1 MENIS
6 LFLKTLIV
14 GIAYVLTVITTAI
27 FGKILGA
34 VPPVNEFNFLEILV
48 LLFVGGTLIASVMI
62 PIQSIP
68 VKSRERFLVNFLVI
82 YMLSYLIG
90 APEIA
95 IYTNYEIN
103 YQLFLLL
110 EQFFVG
116 FTIAFLI
123 TILFKPKEV
132 NSKISVE
139 IKRYFLSR
147 GRKDWI
153 FRFSLTSLLFPLIYF
168 FFGYI
173 FTPITASYYINSP
186 LGLKIPEIGVIIPIE
201 ILRGFIYNLTFIPL
215 LALLKMQILRLG
227 FYFSLLLAVIGAI
240 VPLMVAVT
248 WPLELRFGH
257 AIEMT
262 LDSFAQGFMISLLLH
277 KN

>member
-6 LFLKTLIV
+6 LLLKTLIV

-153 FRFSLTSLLFPLIYF
+153 FRFSLTSLLFPPIYF

>member
-1 MENIS
+1 MEKIP
-6 LFLKTLIV
+6 LVIKTLMV
-14 GIAYVLTVITTAI
+14 SIAYVLAVITTAI
-27 FGKILGA
+27 VGKIVGA
-34 VPPVNEFNFLEILV
+34 IPPVSEFNFLEFLA
-48 LLFVGGTLIASVMI
+48 LSLVGGTLIAFVMI

-82 YMLSYLIG
+82 YMLSYLIN

-95 IYTNYEIN
+95 IYTNYEMN
-103 YQLFLLL
+103 YQLFLIS

-116 FTIAFLI
+116 FTIALLI
-123 TILFKPKEV
+123 TTLFKPKEV
-132 NSKISVE
+132 NSKISTE
-139 IKRYFLSR
+139 LKQYFSSR
-147 GRKDWI
+147 SRKDWI
-153 FRFSLTSLLFPLIYF
+153 FRFSLAAMLFLPIYF

-173 FTPITASYYINSP
+173 FTPITASYYVNSP
-186 LGLKIPEIGVIIPIE
+186 IGLKVPEIGVIIHIE
-201 ILRGFIYNLTFIPL
+201 ILRGFIYTLTFIPL
-215 LALLKMQILRLG
+215 LALLKMPILRLG

-248 WPLELRFGH
+248 WPLELRVGH

-262 LDSFAQGFMISLLLH
+262 LDSFAQGFTISLLLH

>member
-6 LFLKTLIV
+6 LLLKTLIV

-116 FTIAFLI
+116 FTIASLI

-153 FRFSLTSLLFPLIYF
+153 FRFSLTSLLFPPIYF

>member
-6 LFLKTLIV
+6 LLLKTLIV

-153 FRFSLTSLLFPLIYF
+153 FRFSLASLLFPPIYF

-173 FTPITASYYINSP
+173 FTPITR
-186 LGLKIPEIGVIIPIE
+186 K
-201 ILRGFIYNLTFIPL
+201 
-215 LALLKMQILRLG
+215 
-227 FYFSLLLAVIGAI
+227 
-240 VPLMVAVT
+240 
-248 WPLELRFGH
+248 
-257 AIEMT
+257 
-262 LDSFAQGFMISLLLH
+262 LLH
-277 KN
+277 KFPTWIENSRNWSNNPH